1 MTKRIHTNGNYTT
14 VGMLEVMNEPV
25 RSGKWKAEATDMRK
39 NFYPKAFHRI
49 QAMEG
54 YLDVAESDRLHI
66 QFMVRLPTN
75 RGPFRLTI
83 VLGQIMGCRGPS
95 RVSPRKR
102 PHLLRRPSV
111 PQLRQPHRRQQKI
124 IYRNSL

>member
-14 VGMLEVMNEPV
+14 VGMIEVMNEPV
-25 RSGKWKAEATDMRK
+25 RSGKWQAEATDMRK

-66 QFMVRLPTN
+66 QFMVQLSTTPWRILANTH
-75 RGPFRLTI
+75 
-83 VLGQIMGCRGPS
+83 S
-95 RVSPRKR
+95 RASHGVPEILENTSPKATSSSST
-102 PHLLRRPSV
+102 P
-111 PQLRQPHRRQQKI
+111 I
-124 IYRNSL
+124 AT